1 MDITRNLDLCAILL
15 NKSVFLFGPRQC
27 GKSWL
32 CDHTLGDVH
41 LLDLLSSD
49 TFIRLA
55 QHPEYLEQVGADGK
69 PIVIDEIQKLPGLL
83 DEVHR
88 LIEKKGY
95 RFVLTGSSARKLRK
109 KGVNLLG
116 GRARVRRL
124 HPFSA
129 FELKDLFSIDRAVNY
144 GLLPSVWFSDEPEE
158 DLADYIDEYL
168 RQEIIAE
175 GAARNLPAFSRFL
188 EVAALSNGEQ
198 IDYTSISRDAQVPRS
213 TVQEYFRILQETLLA
228 DEVAV
233 WKRGVRRKTVE
244 TSKFYLFDPGVAR
257 RLTRRKDTVEG
268 TPEYG
273 HLFET
278 WVYHELRSYL
288 DSRIR
293 DGVVNYWRT
302 PARTEVDFVVGTTA
316 IEVKSAK
323 TVDRS
328 DLGGLRAIAEEG
340 GFGHR
345 VLVCREPLPRV
356 LEGVEILPYDE
367 FVNRLWRDDLIDVST
382 VSLA

>member
-1 MDITRNLDLCAILL
+1 MEIERNIDIASILEK
-15 NKSVFLFGPRQC
+15 KSVFLFGPRQC

-32 CDHTLGDVH
+32 VDHTLHDVH
-41 LLDLLSSD
+41 VIDLLSSEM
-49 TFIRLA
+49 FLRFS
-55 QHPEYLEQVGADGK
+55 QHPEQLEQVGADGR
-69 PIVIDEIQKLPGLL
+69 PIVIDEIQKLPSLL

-95 RFVLTGSSARKLRK
+95 RFLLTGSSARKLRK

-129 FELKDLFSIDRAVNY
+129 HELKDKFSLERAVNF

-175 GAARNLPAFSRFL
+175 GATRNLPAFSRFL
-188 EVAALSNGEQ
+188 EIAALANGEQ
-198 IDYTSISRDAQVPRS
+198 IDYTAISRDAQVPRS

-233 WKRGVRRKTVE
+233 WKRGTRRKTVE
-244 TSKFYLFDPGVAR
+244 TSKFYLFDSGVAR
-257 RLTRRKDTVEG
+257 RLTRRKEVVEG
-268 TPEYG
+268 TSEYG

-278 WVYHELRSYL
+278 LVHHELRAYL
-288 DSRIR
+288 DARIR
-293 DGVVNYWRT
+293 NGVINYWRT
-302 PARTEVDFVVGTTA
+302 ASGTEVDFVIGNVA
-316 IEVKSAK
+316 IEAKSTK
-323 TVDRS
+323 LVDKR
-328 DLGGLRAIAEEG
+328 DMRGLRAIAEEG
-340 GFGHR
+340 KFNHR
-345 VLVCREPLPRV
+345 VVVGREQMVRTQD
-356 LEGVEILPYDE
+356 GVEILPYGD
-367 FVNRLWRDDLIDVST
+367 FVARLWADELIDLQT
-382 VSLA
+382 VALA